1 MAYCSSK
8 QCGHTDVVF
17 LSLFFIN
24 TGWNVCLVVNLDD
37 IYWFICQ
44 KSERL
49 WDYSKARWRLHNT
62 SVLRNVVALRFRMFQ
77 LSMSFVSD
85 CQMCQLTLHKELDW
99 QVIWPIITPNLLSCL
114 TNTFRQENRLTWV
127 DLTWKMLCV
136 LMSFSGWNK
145 MPSDVHSCLFH
156 ALNKYEKMIGLHGAW
171 TKVLAQWVQ
180 SFRMHFFVF
189 VILSYQ
195 NACYRWE
202 NAENWTWLEFCLWR
216 TKVSE
221 AVCKHDWHNVR
232 SYIFFT
238 WKHFWWEFLTQCAK
252 TLTKKGQLAVIALQN
267 NMFYFKT
274 NNLFDLQRVKK

>member
-1 MAYCSSK
+1 MCVCAQSSHRKKSRLFPGISLSRIHTRTHTWTQLTSLCTRNRKCIMAYCSSK

-99 QVIWPIITPNLLSCL
+99 QVIWPIIKPNLLSCL
-114 TNTFRQENRLTWV
+114 TNI
-127 DLTWKMLCV
+127 D
-136 LMSFSGWNK
+136 
-145 MPSDVHSCLFH
+145 
-156 ALNKYEKMIGLHGAW
+156 
-171 TKVLAQWVQ
+171 
-180 SFRMHFFVF
+180 
-189 VILSYQ
+189 
-195 NACYRWE
+195 
-202 NAENWTWLEFCLWR
+202 
-216 TKVSE
+216 
-221 AVCKHDWHNVR
+221 
-232 SYIFFT
+232 
-238 WKHFWWEFLTQCAK
+238 
-252 TLTKKGQLAVIALQN
+252 
-267 NMFYFKT
+267 
-274 NNLFDLQRVKK
+274 